1 MKSVKD
7 LLKAYWEMR
16 YYDDRIDSN
25 ELLCMII
32 RDLEKLDK
40 ELSEENR

>member
-7 LLKAYWEMR
+7 LLKAYKDIL
-16 YYDDRIDSN
+16 YYDDRIDGYN
-25 ELLCMII
+25 LI